1 MFVIFTFSF
10 KQGFKVSHFETRLM
24 KEVEYREGRIDPR
37 SIGYDDR
44 EAFDYTVPME
54 ATRIPRIEQGL
65 KNFQLMEGSDATFV
79 CKVSGVPKPNVSQI

>member
-1 MFVIFTFSF
+1 
-10 KQGFKVSHFETRLM
+10 M

-37 SIGYDDR
+37 SVGYDDR
-44 EAFDYTVPME
+44 EAFDHTVPME

-79 CKVSGVPKPNVSQI
+79 CKVSGVPKPNVSWI